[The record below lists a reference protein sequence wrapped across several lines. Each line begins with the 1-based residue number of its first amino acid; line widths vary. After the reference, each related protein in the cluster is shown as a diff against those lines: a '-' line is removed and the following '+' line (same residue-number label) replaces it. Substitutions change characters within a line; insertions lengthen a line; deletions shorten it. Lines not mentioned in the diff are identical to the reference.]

1 MSNNQAYI
9 TLMGRSGWAVI
20 NSFYAS
26 VIETDYRPE
35 EVILLYEAQYTDGIK
50 PVVEGLEIVQG
61 TYSTPNVEQ
70 VEVPTSDA
78 HAAGQV
84 ALDLVRKLKEKG
96 SEVALDITGGRKA
109 LVAGSLLALKDQG
122 LDHVYYL
129 AIETVEGVAKPYL
142 MIPERIQK
150 LIDLVTNEVQSATVE
165 FKSES
170 KRRADQSEGATDWC
184 RPSRTE
190 PSGWESHDA
199 HRLDGLRREA
209 RC

>member
-1 MSNNQAYI
+1 MSNSQAYI
-9 TLMGRSGWAVI
+9 TLMGRSGWAVV

-50 PVVEGLEIVQG
+50 PVVDALEIVQG
-61 TYSTPNVEQ
+61 TYSTPNVVQ

-84 ALDLVRKLKEKG
+84 ALDLVRGLKEKG

-129 AIETVEGVAKPYL
+129 EIETVE
-142 MIPERIQK
+142 
-150 LIDLVTNEVQSATVE
+150 
-165 FKSES
+165 
-170 KRRADQSEGATDWC
+170 
-184 RPSRTE
+184 
-190 PSGWESHDA
+190 
-199 HRLDGLRREA
+199 
-209 RC
+209 